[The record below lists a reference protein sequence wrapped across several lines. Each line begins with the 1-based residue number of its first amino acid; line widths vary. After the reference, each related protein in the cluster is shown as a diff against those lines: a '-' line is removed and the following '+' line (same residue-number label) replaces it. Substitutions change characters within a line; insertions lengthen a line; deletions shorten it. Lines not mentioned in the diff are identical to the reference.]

1 LTEEVRNFLNKPAPL
16 WENELTTLL
25 VLNRLQ
31 SIGQRGGKTF
41 AIKGTI
47 LKIEV
52 PDGSNRDFYDEHGL
66 EPEVITEITNQKI
79 EYAVSILALVQPIA
93 HFLNI
98 IVKTVQII
106 KAEEEETDISYS
118 HPELPFSIFLS
129 VCKDSSLR
137 STLRVAESL
146 LHESMHLKLTL
157 IENVM
162 PLVKPFTGNVFFSPW
177 RDEKRPAGGVLHGL
191 FVFRAILDYFEAII
205 DEPKVQAERTY
216 IEKRISQVKTDLS
229 ELRDFINCNDLTKDG
244 AILTANLLPSN

>member
-1 LTEEVRNFLNKPAPL
+1 LTEEVRDFLNKPTPL

-25 VLNRLQ
+25 VLNRSH
-31 SIGQRGGKTF
+31 SIGKPGGKTINIRG
-41 AIKGTI
+41 AV
-47 LKIEV
+47 LKIEL
-52 PDGSNRDFYDEHGL
+52 PDASSRDFYDKHGL
-66 EPEVITEITNQKI
+66 EAEAVTEITNQKI
-79 EYAVSILALVQPIA
+79 EYAVNTLALVQPITD
-93 HFLNI
+93 FLNS

-106 KAEEEETDISYS
+106 KAEEEDTDISYS

-177 RDEKRPAGGVLHGL
+177 RDEKRPARGVLHGL
-191 FVFRAILDYFEAII
+191 FVFRAILDYFEVIK
-205 DEPKVQAERTY
+205 DEPKIQQERGY
-216 IEKRISQVKTDLS
+216 IEKRISQIRTDLS
-229 ELRDFINCNDLTKDG
+229 QLEHFAICNDLTIDG
-244 AILTANLLPSN
+244 ATLTKNLLPSN

>member
-1 LTEEVRNFLNKPAPL
+1 LNLTRQVRDFLYKPAPL

-25 VLNRLQ
+25 VLNRSH
-31 SIGQRGGKTF
+31 SIDQRGGKTI
-41 AIKGTI
+41 AIKGTV

-66 EPEVITEITNQKI
+66 EAEAVTEITNQKI
-79 EYAVSILALVQPIA
+79 EYAVNILALVQPIA
-93 HFLNI
+93 DFLNS

-162 PLVKPFTGNVFFSPW
+162 PLVK
-177 RDEKRPAGGVLHGL
+177 HGL
-191 FVFRAILDYFEAII
+191 FVFRAILDYFEVIK
-205 DEPKVQAERTY
+205 DEPKVQQERGY
-216 IEKRISQVKTDLS
+216 IEKRISQIRTDL
-229 ELRDFINCNDLTKDG
+229 LQLDHFAICNDLTIDG
-244 AILTANLLPSN
+244 ATLTKNLLPSN